1 MYLIAK
7 GLVLFKICFKQVQF
21 WEQKRSYGN
30 VMRKIKGKLM
40 RVIEKNEDFR

>member
-21 WEQKRSYGN
+21 WEQKRSYGS

-40 RVIEKNEDFR
+40 RVIEKDEDFH